1 MGNNDKEAPR
11 RPPKLP
17 HNDVGYE
24 KRVIRSN
31 ARIQQ
36 ALETSL
42 AQDPQVITMGTQV
55 HVFMHVNKK
64 KGKQVDCEIRL
75 DEIDPEKLAFL
86 AIKLRSFLLKSEDI
100 YYNDT
105 IKALCRFAKNDQQKR
120 FIEQLKPLWKA
131 CSRSRMF
138 TFAANAQG
146 EELIPGGAGDA
157 HIGDRVL
164 YSQLIH
170 ADDES
175 ELLDHIGAD
184 WQQWSLAALV
194 GDWTAMVAHQQHVM
208 RLIRP
213 DLIPKRTAWAG
224 NALTIFKRFG
234 YGVEFVNPQEDP
246 AAGSR
251 GPS

>member
-1 MGNNDKEAPR
+1 MGNNDTEAPR

-17 HNDVGYE
+17 RNDAGYE
-24 KRVIRSN
+24 KRIIRSN
-31 ARIQQ
+31 VRIQQ
-36 ALETSL
+36 AFETSL
-42 AQDPQVITMGTQV
+42 ARDPQVITMGTQV
-55 HVFMHVNKK
+55 HVSMLVNKK
-64 KGKQVDCEIRL
+64 TDKPVDSEIRL
-75 DEIDPEKLAFL
+75 NEIDPEKLAFL
-86 AIKLRSFLLKSEDI
+86 AIKLRPLLLKSEDI

-120 FIEQLKPLWKA
+120 FVEQLKPLWEG

-175 ELLDHIGAD
+175 ELLVHIDAQ

-208 RLIRP
+208 HQIRP
-213 DLIPKRTAWAG
+213 DLVPKKTAWAG
-224 NALTIFKRFG
+224 NALTIFERFG
-234 YGVEFVNPQEDP
+234 YDVEFVNPQNSP
-246 AAGSR
+246 AARSGQ
-251 GPS
+251 PS

>member
-1 MGNNDKEAPR
+1 M
-11 RPPKLP
+11 KLP
-17 HNDVGYE
+17 RDDAGYE
-24 KRVIRSN
+24 QRIIRSN

-42 AQDPQVITMGTQV
+42 AQDSQVISMGTQI
-55 HVFMHVNKK
+55 HLSLRIDSKT
-64 KGKQVDCEIRL
+64 GKQLNSEIRL
-75 DEIDPEKLAFL
+75 DEISPERLAYL
-86 AIKLRSFLLKSEDI
+86 AIKLRPFLLESEDI
-100 YYNDT
+100 YYQDT
-105 IKALCRFAKNDQQKR
+105 IKALRRFAKNDQQMR
-120 FIEQLKPLWKA
+120 FVEQLKPLWEA

-138 TFAANAQG
+138 TFVANARG

-213 DLIPKRTAWAG
+213 DLIPERTAWAG

-234 YGVEFVNPQEDP
+234 YGVEFVNLQEDP

-251 GPS
+251 EPS